1 MKLPDDATLVD
12 SLERH
17 AREAPERAALTLLH
31 ADGSRETL
39 TARELHREA
48 VAWGRA
54 LERAGIGEGELVLLV
69 LQHSRA
75 LVTAFWGALLR
86 GAMPCIFPFRSDKLD
101 PGLYAERIHL
111 LAEHAAARAAV
122 TWPEFAPRLAR
133 MLAAV
138 DCRVLDAQALP
149 RDAREPGVPA
159 WPRPAPDAIAF
170 LQFSSGTTGLQKG
183 IALPH
188 RSVLA
193 QVRAYGEALALDE
206 RDVIVSWMPLYHDG
220 GLVAGFV
227 MPLTAGVPLVL
238 MSPFHWVRAPR
249 DLFRA
254 VTEFKGTLTFMPNF
268 AFNHC
273 VRATRDEDLS
283 GVELSSWRAL
293 VNAAEPCRL
302 DSHRLFARRFAPWG
316 FRESALQVAYGMAEA
331 TLFVTATRLNEPAPI
346 DWVERRLLAEERR
359 AVPAVPEAPGSLAMV
374 SCGYPVRT
382 AELRVVDDEGRDLP
396 ERHVGQILIR
406 CASMFDGYYR
416 RPDLTALVMRD
427 GWHLSGDMGYLAE
440 GQLFVSGRLKDL
452 IIVSGR
458 NVYPGDL
465 EALANEVPG
474 VHPGRSVAFGV
485 ADARL
490 GTDVVVM
497 VCELEPGQGDDA
509 RARVAENVR
518 RRVWEQEVALHD
530 VRLVDERWLIK
541 TSSGKIS
548 RASSREKYLRERD
561 ADATRSSAE

>member
-1 MKLPDDATLVD
+1 MRLPTDATLVD
-12 SLERH
+12 AFERH
-17 AREAPERAALTLLH
+17 AHEAPGSTALTLLH
-31 ADGSRETL
+31 ADGSREAL
-39 TARELHREA
+39 TARELYDEA
-48 VAWGRA
+48 VAWGQA
-54 LERAGIGEGELVLLV
+54 LEASGIGAGDLVLLV

-75 LVTAFWGALLR
+75 LVTAFWGAMLR
-86 GAMPCIFPFRSDKLD
+86 GAMPCIFPFLSEKLD
-101 PGLYAERIHL
+101 PGLYAERVRL
-111 LAEHAAARAAV
+111 LAAQAGARAAL
-122 TWPEFAPRLAR
+122 TWPGFAPRLR
-133 MLAAV
+133 EMLSSDA
-138 DCRVLDAQALP
+138 CRVLDVQALP
-149 RDAREPGVPA
+149 RDAQPRGA
-159 WPRPAPDAIAF
+159 ARWPRPADDAIAF

-206 RDVIVSWMPLYHDG
+206 HDVIVSWMPLYHDG

-268 AFNHC
+268 AYNHC
-273 VRATRDEDLS
+273 VRATRDEDLA

-302 DSHRLFARRFAPWG
+302 DSHRLFARRFAPYG

-331 TLFVTATRLNEPAPI
+331 TLFVTATRLGQPAPI
-346 DWVERRLLAEERR
+346 DWVDRRLLAEERR
-359 AVPAVPEAPGSLAMV
+359 AVPAEPDSPQALAMV
-374 SCGYPVRT
+374 SCGWPVRG
-382 AELRVVDDEGRDLP
+382 AQLRVVDDDGRDLP
-396 ERHVGQILIR
+396 ERRVGQILIR
-406 CASMFDGYYR
+406 CASMFSGYYR
-416 RPDLTALVMRD
+416 RPDLTERVMRD
-427 GWHLSGDMGYLAE
+427 GWHLSGDMGYLAD
-440 GQLFVSGRLKDL
+440 GQLYVSGRQKDL

-474 VHPGRSVAFGV
+474 VHPGRTVAFGIE
-485 ADARL
+485 DARL

-497 VCELEPGQGDDA
+497 VCELEPGLDAEA
-509 RARVAENVR
+509 RARVAEDVR

-548 RASSREKYLRERD
+548 RASSREKYLRER
-561 ADATRSSAE
+561 ADTARGAL

>member
-1 MKLPDDATLVD
+1 MKLPADATLVD
-12 SLERH
+12 ALERH
-17 AREAPERAALTLLH
+17 ARDTPGRAALTLLH
-31 ADGSRETL
+31 ADGRRETL
-39 TARELHREA
+39 TSRELHAEA

-54 LERAGIGEGELVLLV
+54 LERAGIGPGDLVLLV

-86 GAMPCIFPFRSDKLD
+86 GAMPCIFPFLSEKLD
-101 PGLYAERIHL
+101 PGLYAERVRL
-111 LAEHAAARAAV
+111 LVDHAGARAAL
-122 TWPEFAPRLAR
+122 TWPGFVPALER
-133 MLAAV
+133 MLSDV
-138 DCRVLDAQALP
+138 DCRVIDAETLA
-149 RDAREPGVPA
+149 RDDDSGHPG
-159 WPRPAPDAIAF
+159 WPRPDPDSVAF

-193 QVRAYGEALALDE
+193 QVRAYGGALRLDE
-206 RDVIVSWMPLYHDG
+206 RDVVVSWMPLYHDG

-254 VTEFKGTLTFMPNF
+254 VTEFKGTLTWMPNF
-268 AFNHC
+268 AYNHC
-273 VRATRDEDLS
+273 VRATRDEDLA
-283 GVELSSWRAL
+283 GVDLSSWRAL

-302 DSHRLFARRFAPWG
+302 DSHRLFARRFAPFG

-331 TLFVTATRLNEPAPI
+331 TLFVTATRLDEPAPI
-346 DWVERRLLAEERR
+346 DWVDRRLLAEERR
-359 AVPAVPEAPGSLAMV
+359 ALPAEPEAPGSLPMV
-374 SCGYPVRT
+374 SCGYPVQG
-382 AELRVVDDEGRDLP
+382 AELRVIDDDGRDLP
-396 ERHVGQILIR
+396 ERRVGQVLIR
-406 CASMFDGYYR
+406 CASMFSGYYR
-416 RPDLTALVMRD
+416 RPDLTAQVMRD
-427 GWHLSGDMGYLAE
+427 GWHLSGDMGYLAD
-440 GQLFVSGRLKDL
+440 GQLYVSGRLKDL

-465 EALANEVPG
+465 EALANQVEG
-474 VHPGRSVAFGV
+474 IHPGRTVAFGV
-485 ADARL
+485 PEERL
-490 GTDVVVM
+490 GTEVVVI
-497 VCELEPGQGDDA
+497 VCELEPGLDDDA
-509 RARVAENVR
+509 RARVAEEVR

-548 RASSREKYLRERD
+548 RASSREKYLRER
-561 ADATRSSAE
+561 APA